1 MLQRPGLAQGIPD
14 SGELQAQ
21 IRQMQSLLRSQQRQI
36 LEHQEALAE
45 LHDLIT
51 SQVETLLELHIIFMD
66 AAVTLPCCFPVPCH
80 KTT

>member
-1 MLQRPGLAQGIPD
+1 MLQRPGLQQGHPD

-51 SQVETLLELHIIFMD
+51 SQVGTQ
-66 AAVTLPCCFPVPCH
+66 
-80 KTT
+80 